1 MPKSESSNQQTCRLI
16 WNQKVRLP
24 MISLPTY
31 KSSYQV
37 VQICDIRP
45 FQSQVCLT
53 LNGPR
58 TPIKERESS
67 SISTQRFQ
75 MKTELNSLI
84 HSSCINR
91 QRHTLNCRWG
101 QTTKTYHETLHK
113 GDNLHQVLVQ
123 SRVDKMGRSRR
134 RRYGSCVTSYSKWSP
149 HSRHGCACLQLSGL
163 GLYLQNSG
171 FWDQASH
178 KWDFRSSS
186 HVYQMCGKTFLFLV
200 QDPSTHIC
208 AQTQF
213 KSNQLIKALWRSA
226 LPAWRRPKWKLRQ
239 SSRS

>member
-53 LNGPR
+53 LNGAR

-67 SISTQRFQ
+67 SNSTQRFQ

-91 QRHTLNCRWG
+91 QRHTLNCGWG
-101 QTTKTYHETLHK
+101 ETTKTYHETLHK
-113 GDNLHQVLVQ
+113 SVVDTDPASQVTPNDPRTAAMVVRAYNYLDLDCTSKIQVFETKLHINGTFAHHHTCI
-123 SRVDKMGRSRR
+123 KFAG
-134 RRYGSCVTSYSKWSP
+134 KP
-149 HSRHGCACLQLSGL
+149 
-163 GLYLQNSG
+163 
-171 FWDQASH
+171 
-178 KWDFRSSS
+178 SS
-186 HVYQMCGKTFLFLV
+186 FLFRTPPPTFVLK
-200 QDPSTHIC
+200 PNLNRIS
-208 AQTQF
+208 
-213 KSNQLIKALWRSA
+213 
-226 LPAWRRPKWKLRQ
+226 
-239 SSRS
+239 